1 MRTNAILSL
10 TLLAVVLTGCSAAW
24 EARQAALDAPNA
36 DVAGTWT
43 GKTTGDG
50 KFLPITLTLDQT
62 STDVTGMT
70 NISGRPDLS
79 GRIKGTIKGELLTL
93 SLTSPTRF
101 GEIWVQQDNM
111 MTSNAFG
118 LHFTLRRS
126 R

>member
-1 MRTNAILSL
+1 MRTNAILRVA
-10 TLLAVVLTGCSAAW
+10 LLAVALTGCAGW
-24 EARQAALDAPNA
+24 EARQAALNAPTA

-62 STDVTGMT
+62 GADVTGVM
-70 NISGRPDLS
+70 NVGGRPDLS
-79 GRIKGTIKGELLTL
+79 GRVRGTIKGELLSL
-93 SLTSPTRF
+93 SLTGPSQF
-101 GEIWVQQDNM
+101 GEIWAQQDNM

>member
-1 MRTNAILSL
+1 MRTNAIVL
-10 TLLAVVLTGCSAAW
+10 TFLAFVLTGCAAW
-24 EARQAALDAPNA
+24 EARQAALNAPNA

-50 KFLPITLTLDQT
+50 KFLPVTLTLEQT
-62 STDVTGMT
+62 GTDVTGMM

-79 GRIKGTIKGELLTL
+79 GRVRGTIKGELLTL
-93 SLTSPTRF
+93 SLTGQHER

-111 MTSNAFG
+111 MTSTAFR